1 MKRILLTVMLS
12 IMILGCQKMEE
23 VKTEEMGI
31 EITMTDINIKEN
43 TKTGFT
49 LIQLNTSITNRSN
62 REISAVTY
70 ELQLLDENDE
80 LIKAYRKT
88 YYGENRS
95 IVKDESVS
103 DYYGFQDRL
112 EKQPEAFALKIVEV
126 KDTEE
131 LPLIHLPLPDEYLY
145 EAIGL
150 ERIRNELPSRILVY
164 IDHMGA
170 REEIEI
176 VEEEEL
182 KAISDLF
189 CRIRIA
195 KETDVWVTDN
205 YNGIVFYFA
214 DGTSKN
220 ISLNLYNLE
229 ISNYHIEHIYELD
242 GIGTF
247 MQACAGLKMQKE

>member
-1 MKRILLTVMLS
+1 MKRILFVAVLS
-12 IMILGCQKMEE
+12 IMILGCQKMET
-23 VKTEEMGI
+23 VKTGEKGI
-31 EITMTDINIKEN
+31 EIMMTDISVKEN

-49 LIQLNTSITNRSN
+49 LIQLNTSITNCSD
-62 REISAVTY
+62 REITAVTY
-70 ELQLLDENDE
+70 ELQLLDGNGE

-88 YYGENRS
+88 HYGEDKS
-95 IVKDESVS
+95 LSKGESVS

-112 EKQPEAFALKIVEV
+112 EKQPVRFALKVIEV

-150 ERIRNELPSRILVY
+150 ERIQNELPDKILVY

-176 VEEEEL
+176 EKEEDL
-182 KAISDLF
+182 RTATDLF

-195 KETDVWVTDN
+195 KESDVWVTDN

-229 ISNYHIEHIYELD
+229 IRNYGIEHIYELD
-242 GIGTF
+242 GLGPF
-247 MQACAGLKMQKE
+247 MQACAGLMIQKE